1 MSTLQ
6 ALSTADL
13 TAELQR
19 REKDQAKLQARR
31 KKLLAELDQLD
42 KDLGDLNGK
51 PAKSAAKRSTKAPRP
66 KNDLTLRDALA
77 AAVPVGESITAKE
90 AADAIRAAGYQTN
103 SKNFGV
109 QVASRLAK
117 DERFERTERGIY
129 KRVS

>member
-1 MSTLQ
+1 MTTLQ
-6 ALSTADL
+6 ALSNADL

-31 KKLLAELDQLD
+31 AKLLTELDQLD
-42 KDLGDLNGK
+42 KELGDLNGK
-51 PAKSAAKRSTKAPRP
+51 PATKRSSKTPRP
-66 KNDLTLRDALA
+66 KNGLSLNEALA

-90 AADAIRAAGYQTN
+90 ATDAIRAAGYQTS